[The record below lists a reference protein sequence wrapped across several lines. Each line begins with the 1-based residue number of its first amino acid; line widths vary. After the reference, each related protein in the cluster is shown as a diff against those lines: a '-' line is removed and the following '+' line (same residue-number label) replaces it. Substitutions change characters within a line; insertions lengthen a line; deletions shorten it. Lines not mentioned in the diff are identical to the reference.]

1 LLLFLFFIYSEIKFI
16 KPLDDVKIQRKTI
29 TFTKDGY
36 PRTVFINK
44 MIKSGIM
51 RMFFFFYNIYIYIL
65 FC

>member
-1 LLLFLFFIYSEIKFI
+1 MYIYPEIEFI

-29 TFTKDGY
+29 TFTKNY
-36 PRTVFINK
+36 TPRTVFINK

-51 RMFFFFYNIYIYIL
+51 RMFIFFIIFYLYIL